1 MKQEVIYKICQFFF
15 IEESGDKRIKEGWQK
30 RRRRRGGGGER
41 QREAAGGDVN
51 AGFLCYILAT
61 NCELSQPGPEQ
72 GWIYVRTLVP
82 CLIALSA

>member
-1 MKQEVIYKICQFFF
+1 MMRMLLRFMMMGGGGVDE
-15 IEESGDKRIKEGWQK
+15 
-30 RRRRRGGGGER
+30 GGGER

-61 NCELSQPGPEQ
+61 NCEPSQPGPEQ
-72 GWIYVRTLVP
+72 GWIYVVTLVP